1 MGLGV
6 SSELG
11 YTVGVRVNGATTEYG
26 VKGNSSGKMKLTAPF
41 FYSFDKKDLRRDI
54 TCAQV
59 QLGAENGV
67 TKESMLGNAPLEFML
82 EMGCT

>member
-1 MGLGV
+1 
-6 SSELG
+6 
-11 YTVGVRVNGATTEYG
+11 
-26 VKGNSSGKMKLTAPF
+26 MKLTAPF

-67 TKESMLGNAPLEFML
+67 TKESMLGNAPFGIYVGNGMYVR
-82 EMGCT
+82 

>member
-54 TCAQV
+54 N
-59 QLGAENGV
+59 L
-67 TKESMLGNAPLEFML
+67 
-82 EMGCT
+82 CTGTVRCRKWCNERIDVG

>member
-1 MGLGV
+1 
-6 SSELG
+6 
-11 YTVGVRVNGATTEYG
+11 
-26 VKGNSSGKMKLTAPF
+26 MKLTAPF

-67 TKESMLGNAPLEFML
+67 TKESNVQGSAPLEFML
-82 EMGCT
+82 ENGMYVR